1 MGKSNPKDLP
11 HNPQPDHPV
20 EEEIDPILSGPGEAD
35 SQIVSEEHS
44 QDIEQLTNALQRV
57 QADFVNFK
65 RRSEDDKQE
74 QLIQYD
80 QDVLDKIH
88 KIIHKIH
95 TYPMHFEVQMLDHII
110 HLLNKFQVHR
120 SRLDL
125 LLV

>member
-74 QLIQYD
+74 QLKFANGQLI
-80 QDVLDKIH
+80 LKILP
-88 KIIHKIH
+88 I
-95 TYPMHFEVQMLDHII
+95 V
-110 HLLNKFQVHR
+110 HLEQIN
-120 SRLDL
+120 
-125 LLV
+125 